1 VTKRKSIEKIVDDLF
16 DTMLNLTP
24 FAKRLSFGFK
34 ILYPDVAKIN
44 DFSALRKINKEVFD
58 DPQLFIDLCTDFI
71 NDTKGIISMI
81 K

>member
-34 ILYPDVAKIN
+34 ILYPNTSKTNESSV
-44 DFSALRKINKEVFD
+44 LRTKNKEVFE
-58 DPQLFIDLCTDFI
+58 DPQVFIDLCTDFI
-71 NDTKGIISMI
+71 SDTKGIISMI
-81 K
+81 R